1 MSKPGPIRIF
11 GFAAAFA
18 AIAVLGWWFG
28 TSASRESRHRK
39 TPRPAPVVQ
48 LRRIPAPEP
57 RPTKTERK
65 RSGPAFDLDALRA
78 EALPGERILRFRD
91 SEALRRFLASLDG
104 TGLRVLD
111 TIPRLNAVRIGF
123 GDPAA
128 LENLPDDLKDS
139 GFVFPVYTPNPPDVA
154 AQAGAVALDNGL
166 RGWLGLSGDTSGYGK
181 GVTIAILDTGVE
193 NHPAI
198 TATVVRTELVPL
210 PDDPAA
216 QNGHGTAVAS
226 LIVGSHQL
234 VPGVAPGAD
243 LLSIRVADD
252 AGVSNSFTLARGIM
266 DAIDAGAQII
276 NISMGSYGDSPL
288 LHDAVQAA
296 ADAGVVIV
304 AAAGN
309 DAMPALA
316 YPAAYPEVLGVG
328 AVDATG
334 THLDF
339 SNTGDGIAASA
350 PGFGINAAWTG
361 DSLVSFSGTSA
372 SVPIVGGAIAATMSQ
387 GSGPSLDAPQAAE
400 LLLEN
405 LDEAGRAGPDA
416 LYGGGVVDLGRT
428 LRRDEPGIVDVAVA
442 SNILEESQTPG
453 LNPELFVTVENRG
466 TETLI
471 NSTVNIDTRFG
482 TNQLNVTTL
491 PPGETKTFKIQLPTT
506 ALDPTQSLRVQTSVT
521 PGNGQIDGFP
531 KNNTRT
537 DVIEINQ
544 AP

>member
-1 MSKPGPIRIF
+1 MSKPGPIRIL

-28 TSASRESRHRK
+28 TSASRESRSRK

-48 LRRIPAPEP
+48 LRRVPAPEP

-65 RSGPAFDLDALRA
+65 RSGPALDLDALRA
-78 EALPGERILRFRD
+78 EALPGERILR
-91 SEALRRFLASLDG
+91 
-104 TGLRVLD
+104 VLG

-123 GDPAA
+123 DDPSA
-128 LENLPDDLKDS
+128 LANLPDDLKDS

-154 AQAGAVALDNGL
+154 AQVGAVALDNGL
-166 RGWLGLSGDTSGYGK
+166 RDWLGLSGDTSGYGK

-198 TATVVRTELVPL
+198 TTTVVRTELVPL
-210 PDDPAA
+210 PDDPAD

-252 AGVSNSFTLARGIM
+252 AGVSNSFTLAQGIM

-334 THLDF
+334 
-339 SNTGDGIAASA
+339 
-350 PGFGINAAWTG
+350 GINAAWTG

-442 SNILEESQTPG
+442 SNIFEESQTPG
-453 LNPELFVTVENRG
+453 LNPELLVTVENRG

-506 ALDPTQSLRVQTSVT
+506 ALDPDQSLRVQTSVT

-531 KNNTRT
+531 KNNTRI